1 MEIHPHQDESTVQG
15 ALEIMYKLDLCLR
28 EISGL
33 DRFSVQPC
41 SGSHAILVMA
51 SVIQKYHEMRGEAQQ
66 RDEIITTIFSHPSD
80 AAAAAV
86 KGYKIITLY
95 QGEDGLPEIEAL
107 KKALSNR
114 TAALFI
120 ANPEDTGIFNPK
132 IQEFTRLVHEA
143 GGVCAYG
150 AAERHRAFRHTS

>member
-1 MEIHPHQDESTVQG
+1 MASSPKATDIHPHQDESTVQG
-15 ALEIMYKLDLCLR
+15 ALEIIFKLDLFLR

-41 SGSHAILVMA
+41 SGSHAILIMA
-51 SVIQKYHEMRGEAQQ
+51 SIVQKYHEQRGEADQ

-95 QGEDGLPEIEAL
+95 PGEDGLR
-107 KKALSNR
+107 K
-114 TAALFI
+114 
-120 ANPEDTGIFNPK
+120 
-132 IQEFTRLVHEA
+132 
-143 GGVCAYG
+143 
-150 AAERHRAFRHTS
+150 